1 MTEADQCTLRL
12 MARALARNGLSGP
25 FGHCS
30 LRLDTQ
36 RFLVCAP
43 RPMGLIASGEPGTVV
58 NIEGP
63 LPEGVL
69 GEVRIH
75 QQVYRLR
82 PDAKALCRFLSP
94 QIMALAA
101 LGKAPKARHGFGA
114 YFAPEPP
121 FWPDPQLVRN
131 DDAARGVAQLLG
143 QDSAL
148 VLNING
154 AITVGE
160 TPAQALGLAWLL
172 EDAARVELIVQGAAP
187 ETPPLPLD
195 QARQRATWQGG
206 IAERLWDYMTRDDPE
221 ADTTTH

>member
-1 MTEADQCTLRL
+1 MTEADQRTVRL

-30 LRLDTQ
+30 LRLDQ
-36 RFLVCAP
+36 EHFLVCAP
-43 RPMGLIASGEPGTVV
+43 RPMGMIAPGEAGTVV
-58 NIEGP
+58 AIDGP
-63 LPEGVL
+63 LPAGVL

-75 QQVYRLR
+75 QQVYRRR
-82 PDAKALCRFLSP
+82 PEAQALCRFLSP

-101 LGKAPKARHGFGA
+101 LGKVPQARHGFGS
-114 YFAPEPP
+114 YFAPQPP

-131 DDAARGVAQLLG
+131 DEAAQGVAQLLG
-143 QDSAL
+143 DAPAL
-148 VLNING
+148 VLNVNG

-172 EDAARVELIVQGAAP
+172 EDAARVELIALAAAP
-187 ETPPLPLD
+187 AAPPLPLD

-206 IAERLWDYMTRDDPE
+206 IAERLWEYLTRDDAE
-221 ADTTTH
+221 LATANA